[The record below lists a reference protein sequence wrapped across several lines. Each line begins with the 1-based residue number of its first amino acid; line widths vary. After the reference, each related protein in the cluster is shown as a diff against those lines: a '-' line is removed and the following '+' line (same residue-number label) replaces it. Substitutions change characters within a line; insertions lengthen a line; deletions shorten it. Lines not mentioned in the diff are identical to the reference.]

1 MNLQTIRTL
10 IIDSLKE
17 YNQELQ
23 SKELQNPTIDTRL
36 YGPSSALDS
45 LGLVYIVSDLEDK
58 IYQNFG
64 KSIVLADE
72 RAMSQKTSPFRSV
85 DTLANYIQNLLEEQN
100 G

>member
-23 SKELQNPTIDTRL
+23 SKELQNPTIDTML
-36 YGPSSALDS
+36 YGSSSALDS

-85 DTLANYIQNLLEEQN
+85 ETLANYIQNLLEEQN

>member
-1 MNLQTIRTL
+1 MNLQTIQTL

-36 YGPSSALDS
+36 YGSSSALDS

-85 DTLANYIQNLLEEQN
+85 ETLANYIQNLLEEHN

>member
-36 YGPSSALDS
+36 YGSYSALDS

-85 DTLANYIQNLLEEQN
+85 ETLANYIQNLLEEQN

>member
-36 YGPSSALDS
+36 YGSSSALYS

-85 DTLANYIQNLLEEQN
+85 ETLANYIQNLLEEQN

>member
-1 MNLQTIRTL
+1 MNLQIIQTL

-36 YGPSSALDS
+36 YGSSSALDR

-85 DTLANYIQNLLEEQN
+85 ETLANYIQNLLEEQN

>member
-36 YGPSSALDS
+36 YGSSSVLDS

-85 DTLANYIQNLLEEQN
+85 ETLANYIQNLLEEQN

>member
-36 YGPSSALDS
+36 YGSPPAAGSVGGAF
-45 LGLVYIVSDLEDK
+45 
-58 IYQNFG
+58 FG
-64 KSIVLADE
+64 GGFGGE
-72 RAMSQKTSPFRSV
+72 H
-85 DTLANYIQNLLEEQN
+85 
-100 G
+100 